1 MYDLPAELTAG
12 LATAALGQREAA
24 LGRATTGLIERY
36 QADRPASATAP
47 IIGSALQA
55 SAYLLYRMPA
65 TYAAVRSALGQLPDD
80 VAAPTSQLDF
90 GGGTGAA
97 LWAAADRWPDIVQ
110 QTVLDNAAEA
120 LRAGQLLASG
130 STRPSLRQSRWERW
144 SAGSEQTTGGLSGD
158 GLPAADLVTVSYL
171 LSELDPPTRAAVLA
185 AAARAARRLLVILE
199 PGTRS
204 GYRRILSA
212 REALLADGWTLL
224 APCPHQHGC
233 PMTGDDWCHF
243 SARVNRSA
251 VHRRLKQAELGYEDE
266 KFSYLAFAR
275 EASLADSPDGRVLRH
290 PRVGKGRISLT
301 LCSTPPAIRT
311 EVVGRSAELY
321 RAARRT
327 EWGDGWPPASDSAS
341 P

>member
-1 MYDLPAELTAG
+1 MYDLPAELSAG

-36 QADRPASATAP
+36 QADRPATAGAP

-65 TYAAVRSALGQLPDD
+65 TYAAVRSALGQLPDV
-80 VAAPTSQLDF
+80 VAAPMSQLDL

-97 LWAAADRWPDIVQ
+97 LWAAADRWPDIAQ

-120 LRAGQLLASG
+120 LRAGEALAAG
-130 STRPSLRQSRWERW
+130 STRPSLRQARWERW
-144 SAGSEQTTGGLSGD
+144 SAGSEDPSE
-158 GLPAADLVTVSYL
+158 GLPPADLVTISYV
-171 LSELDPPTRAAVLA
+171 LSELDPPTRSAVLA
-185 AAARAARRLLVILE
+185 AAARAARQVLVIVE

-212 REALLADGWTLL
+212 RDELLGEQWTLL
-224 APCPHQHGC
+224 APCPHEHGC

-275 EASLADSPDGRVLRH
+275 AESPAGAPAGRVLRH

-301 LCSTPPAIRT
+301 LCTTPPGIRT
-311 EVVGRSAELY
+311 EVVSRSAELY

-327 EWGDGWPPASDSAS
+327 EWGDGWPRVPDSAA